1 MASLNDTDPR
11 HLPAMSCSF
20 GSAASTPQPP
30 VDSCP
35 QTTRHGPLQ
44 PRRRPAGRQIKVRR
58 ASRSRIYN
66 VYRLYRNYSSDAFR
80 LSENLPRTPEALVAM
95 ILGPPGRGP
104 LPGRRIR
111 TQSSEAAP
119 PEGGRVGKHEQAA
132 QEHCETDHDNAPLSD
147 GPRSIARVQSAR
159 SFLIVRASQRS
170 AARSAEPR
178 AFPPYFGALPTSAS
192 TASSTCPNS
201 PLRKCRFQFAVGAR
215 RMVTTSAAG
224 SASMSAIRPKTSSEL
239 VCKTKMKAARASA
252 ASLGVP

>member
-80 LSENLPRTPEALVAM
+80 LSESSPNA
-95 ILGPPGRGP
+95 RGVSRDDSRP
-104 LPGRRIR
+104 TGTRPSAWAPNS

-224 SASMSAIRPKTSSEL
+224 SASMSAIRPKTSSKS